1 MKISK
6 RDKTLLLVVGGLLI
20 VLATYYFVF
29 LNLQEKTEALE
40 AENLVLEDVIG
51 RLKELDK
58 NREQYL
64 SDTERYVEDNERIK
78 AEFPAGMEEE
88 DDILYIDGLEGTL
101 SEFYASSVGM
111 PSSVG
116 YELAYPKVETIS
128 VDEML
133 QGTNTANAT
142 ATADATTTTDVE
154 DEDVTADA
162 TDTTGAT
169 TDGATL
175 TADSIYPS
183 CQLWY
188 VPVTTTYEANYLSLK
203 QLVKAIT
210 DDEDKKS
217 VEDVSIT
224 YNEENGI
231 LSGTVT
237 SNFYY
242 LSGTDEVYS
251 TPDVAGV
258 PVGTSNPFRSV
269 R

>member
-6 RDKTLLLVVGGLLI
+6 RDKMLLLIVGGLVV
-20 VLATYYFVF
+20 VLCAYYFVF
-29 LNLQEKTEALE
+29 LNFQEKTEALE
-40 AENLVLEDVIG
+40 AENVVLEDVIVK
-51 RLKELDK
+51 LKDLDK

-64 SDTERYVEDNERIK
+64 ADTEKYTEDNERIK
-78 AEFPAGMEEE
+78 DEFPAGMEEE

-116 YELAYPKVETIS
+116 YELAYPAVETIS
-128 VDEML
+128 VDAML
-133 QGTNTANAT
+133 AGNAT
-142 ATADATTTTDVE
+142 VTNEETATEEGT
-154 DEDVTADA
+154 
-162 TDTTGAT
+162 T

-188 VPVTTTYEANYLSLK
+188 VPVTTTYEVNYLSLK
-203 QLVKAIT
+203 QLVKAVT
-210 DDEDKKS
+210 DDSDKKS
-217 VEDVSIT
+217 VEDISVT

-231 LSGTVT
+231 LSGTLT

>member
-6 RDKTLLLVVGGLLI
+6 RDKMLLLIVGGLAV
-20 VLATYYFVF
+20 VLCTYYFVF
-29 LNLQEKTEALE
+29 LNFQEKTEVLE
-40 AENLVLEDVIG
+40 TENVVLEDVIVK
-51 RLKELDK
+51 LKDLDK

-64 SDTERYVEDNERIK
+64 ADTEKYTEDNERIK
-78 AEFPAGMEEE
+78 EEFPAGMEEE

-116 YELAYPKVETIS
+116 YELTYPTVETIS
-128 VDEML
+128 VDAML
-133 QGTNTANAT
+133 QGT
-142 ATADATTTTDVE
+142 
-154 DEDVTADA
+154 VTAA
-162 TDTTGAT
+162 AETTAEDTEEGTA
-169 TDGATL
+169 DGATL

-188 VPVTTTYEANYLSLK
+188 VPVTTTYEVNYLSFK

-210 DDEDKKS
+210 DDSDKKS
-217 VEDVSIT
+217 VEDISIT

-231 LSGTVT
+231 LSGTLT